1 MAGAVLSAFC
11 LFVLLCLFFWTEA
24 CGMRNLGSLTRA
36 NIRAPCHGSMD
47 LNHWTARE
55 ASIFVLL
62 KMRF

>member
-1 MAGAVLSAFC
+1 
-11 LFVLLCLFFWTEA
+11 
-24 CGMRNLGSLTRA
+24 MRNLSSLTRA